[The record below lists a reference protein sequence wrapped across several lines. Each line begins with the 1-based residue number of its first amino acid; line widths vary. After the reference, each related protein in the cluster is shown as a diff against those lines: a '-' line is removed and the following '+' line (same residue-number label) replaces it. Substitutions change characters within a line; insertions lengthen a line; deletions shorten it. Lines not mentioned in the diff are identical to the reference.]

1 MTEQRRPRVIAH
13 RAIAGGV
20 PENLCSGIAAAAHA
34 GADAVE
40 IDARLTRDGVA
51 VLCHDA
57 VPIRRALWPVPV
69 RWTSSRRFSRLLD
82 REVGEQLPTLVEAVE
97 AVIAHGIGIVVDL
110 KTADAYEATLACLPK
125 VHAPGIDI
133 WVRTSDLVER
143 ARRDAPEAVI
153 GWLDDPSSANDA
165 QRYAAAA
172 ADLGADLIS
181 VPFSTLSASLI
192 DTARQRG
199 LQVICWV
206 TDLAQTHAAVRTRP
220 DGIVTDWTEA
230 TVAAV
235 RSQR

>member
-1 MTEQRRPRVIAH
+1 MTDRPRSRVIAH

-40 IDARLTRDGVA
+40 IDVRSTRDGVA

-57 VPIRRALWPVPV
+57 VPIRRARWPVPV
-69 RWTSSRRFSRLLD
+69 RWTSSHRFSRLRD
-82 REVGEQLPTLVEAVE
+82 HEAGEKLPTLADAVE
-97 AVIAHGIGIVVDL
+97 TAVAHGIGIVVDL
-110 KTADAYEATLACLPK
+110 KTADAYEATVASLPQ
-125 VHAPGIDI
+125 VHAPGIDL
-133 WVRTSDLVER
+133 WVRSRDLVER
-143 ARRDAPEAVI
+143 ARGDAPGTVI
-153 GWLDDPSSANDA
+153 GWLDDPSNADEA
-165 QRYAAAA
+165 HRYAAAA

-192 DTARQRG
+192 DTGRQRG
-199 LQVICWV
+199 LHVVCWV
-206 TDLAQTHAAVRTRP
+206 TDPAQTDAAVSAHP

-230 TVAAV
+230 TIAAR